1 MQSCLVV
8 PKNFRLGSIR
18 LSFIIKLPNRRELQ
32 QIEFNHLSDI
42 GFQEFMNLYRK
53 CTAKQYLF

>member
-1 MQSCLVV
+1 MQSCFVV

-53 CTAKQYLF
+53 CIAKQYLF